1 MSLFT
6 VHIHCIYPL
15 NNFKY
20 SYLDRDTISR
30 VANALTVESASMAMS
45 ISLLKLNS
53 STDLFERRENIKKSL
68 LTFPNRFIGMD
79 VSD

>member
-1 MSLFT
+1 MDL
-6 VHIHCIYPL
+6 L

-20 SYLDRDTISR
+20 FFSDRDTISR
-30 VANALTVESASMAMS
+30 VANALTVESSSTAMS

-53 STDLFERRENIKKSL
+53 STDAFERRENIKRSL
-68 LTFPNRFIGMD
+68 LSFPNRFIGME